1 MLAFISLISRNDGSG
16 GGLPNSWRAAPQHG
30 ATRRNCGLLARRPA
44 DRGAAQKLKPTET
57 KERPDTSPSWE
68 RALRA
73 RRAGEDAC
81 FGPSLGKRRL
91 FPFCPISSGGPLY
104 FVISARLRKTCAR
117 KGVGMRFARVR
128 ARGAFGLGLLPGK
141 GFPLAGP
148 TWFQRVSRFAPRS
161 GSRLCPD
168 WFQVCFQIGPRL
180 VPRLFPDCSQIAS
193 RLLPDSPQNPLR
205 FPQKLPQFAS
215 GTVQNTP
222 PFCLHLVRDFFLHAR
237 FQGARSF

>member
-57 KERPDTSPSWE
+57 KERPDASPSWE

-141 GFPLAGP
+141 GFPLAGS
-148 TWFQRVSRFAPRS
+148 TWFQWVSRFVPRS
-161 GSRLCPD
+161 DCRLCPD
-168 WFQVCFQIGPRL
+168 WFQICFQI
-180 VPRLFPDCSQIAS
+180 VPRLSPDCFQIVP

-205 FPQKLPQFAS
+205 FPQKPPQFAS
-215 GTVQNTP
+215 RTVQKALS
-222 PFCLHLVRDFFLHAR
+222 FYFHLIQDFFLHAR
-237 FQGARSF
+237 FQGARSL